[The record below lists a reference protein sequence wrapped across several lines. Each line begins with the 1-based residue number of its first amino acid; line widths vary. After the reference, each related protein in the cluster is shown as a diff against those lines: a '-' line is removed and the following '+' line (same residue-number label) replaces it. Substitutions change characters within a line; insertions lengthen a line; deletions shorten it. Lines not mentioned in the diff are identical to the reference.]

1 MLCNHLI
8 LCRPLLLPHS
18 IFPSIRVSSNELALR
33 IRWPKYWSFTFSIS
47 PSNEYSGLI
56 SLRIDWFDLLGV
68 RGESSPAAQFKSN
81 NSSAFS
87 LLHGSTLT
95 TIHDYWKCW
104 LKIKHTHTQAGTPI
118 WKKKDVVSYTSVS
131 FTQACIC
138 GWDGSQC
145 KAFSEAP
152 RAVCSVPCYHTSET
166 AGPKLEG
173 LECLLPQF
181 HHGLGPCCS
190 PRKLMRG
197 KESSW
202 WTPASQTSPSDR
214 STCQLHLESTGDLL
228 SHSGHTQQQGT
239 LGNTVTGAPHTVS
252 NGWIGLNNRITLR
265 HMLWK
270 AEITFNMFNLLLRKK
285 QRCQV
290 PEMFDHFYSCNN
302 FPCLNRASPFIKHLF
317 LYLFFSSF
325 IECVGGSFSV
335 DFQIWASVIS

>member
-1 MLCNHLI
+1 MAKVLELHLQHQSFQWIFRVDFPQDWLVWSSWCPRRVFSSSTVQKQQFFSIQPSSWFNSHNYTWLLEMLIKNKTHTYTSRNTHLEEEGR
-8 LCRPLLLPHS
+8 CLLHLRVLHSGLHLWLRWESMQS
-18 IFPSIRVSSNELALR
+18 IF
-33 IRWPKYWSFTFSIS
+33 WGTQ
-47 PSNEYSGLI
+47 SGL
-56 SLRIDWFDLLGV
+56 L
-68 RGESSPAAQFKSN
+68 
-81 NSSAFS
+81 
-87 LLHGSTLT
+87 
-95 TIHDYWKCW
+95 
-104 LKIKHTHTQAGTPI
+104 
-118 WKKKDVVSYTSVS
+118 
-131 FTQACIC
+131 
-138 GWDGSQC
+138 
-145 KAFSEAP
+145 
-152 RAVCSVPCYHTSET
+152 CYHTSET